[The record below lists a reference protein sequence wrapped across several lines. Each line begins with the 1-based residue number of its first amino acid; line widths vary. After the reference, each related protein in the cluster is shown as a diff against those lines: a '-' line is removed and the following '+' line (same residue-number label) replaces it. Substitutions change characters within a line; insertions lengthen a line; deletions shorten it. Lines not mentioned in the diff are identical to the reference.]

1 MLRLI
6 SKFTITQVATE
17 SYPDRNEVYTFNF
30 VNSCTINSSWQNLT
44 DTAKLVFPKK
54 IYFVNSQGKK
64 VMWDG
69 KNTSGTGNN
78 LPPLILRGD
87 KIKIELGYIYPT
99 AENPETVELNEEF
112 NGYISKISSK
122 IPIQIECED
131 MMFILKQKKLTNKVY
146 KASEYDVQKMVREML
161 DSFPE
166 TKGITLVTGTA
177 TSQTISTKIGDFRTM
192 EDSIGS
198 VLDRLKK
205 DARIYSWFRGNE
217 LRCSGLVYYPSD
229 RVEHNFVFQQN
240 IINGDGLEYK
250 RVDDI
255 VLGAKAYSINKTE
268 LSATNESGRKKSK
281 RERLETFVGERTGEI
296 RTLYF
301 YGVETEAKLKA
312 LAEQEL
318 RKFYYTGYTGD
329 FLTFGLPSVKHGDE
343 AKLKNTLLPEMNGG
357 YLIKGVEKMFGVE
370 TAYRQRIILHLK
382 LDQFDT
388 ATINAGL

>member
-6 SKFTITQVATE
+6 SKFTITQVP
-17 SYPDRNEVYTFNF
+17 SDSFPDRNEVYSFNF
-30 VNSCTINSSWQNLT
+30 IHSCVINSSWQNMT
-44 DTAKLVFPKK
+44 DTAKLVFPNK
-54 IYFVNSQGKK
+54 IYFINSEGKK
-64 VMWDG
+64 VRWNG
-69 KNTSGTGNN
+69 KNVSGFGTG
-78 LPPLILRGD
+78 LDPLILRGD
-87 KIKIELGYIYPT
+87 KIKIELGYVYPT
-99 AENPETVELNEEF
+99 FKNPETTELNEEF
-112 NGYISKISSK
+112 NGYISSVGTKT
-122 IPIQIECED
+122 PIEINCED
-131 MMFILKQKKLTNKVY
+131 QMFILKQKKLPNKVY

-166 TKGITLVTGTA
+166 TKDITLVNGTA
-177 TSQTISTKIGDFRTM
+177 TSQTISTQIGDFRTM

-229 RVEHNFVFQQN
+229 RNTYKFAFQYN
-240 IINGDGLEYK
+240 IISDSLEFK

-255 VLGAKAYSINKTE
+255 VLGAKAYSINKVE
-268 LSATNESGRKKSK
+268 LQTTNKSGSKKTK
-281 RERLETFVGERTGEI
+281 RQRLETFVGQKEGEI

-301 YGVETEAKLKA
+301 FGVQTEAKLKA

-318 RKFYYTGYTGD
+318 RKFYYTGFSGD
-329 FLTFGLPSVKHGDE
+329 FTTFGLPSVKHGDE
-343 AKLKNTLLPEMNGG
+343 ATIMDSVLPDRKGG
-357 YLIKGVEKMFGVE
+357 YLIRAVEKSFGVDGF
-370 TAYRQRIILHLK
+370 RQKITLHLK